1 MTARVTFTP
10 SRVGVTF
17 APSRARVT
25 LKLGAHPMIRFVS
38 SGVQGPPGPAGPAG
52 SSYEHT
58 QAVVSSVWTVPHN
71 LGYRPGVTVLTTGG
85 LEVIADVL
93 HLSADTLTITFLA
106 PLAGT
111 ARLT

>member
-1 MTARVTFTP
+1 MSAR
-10 SRVGVTF
+10 VTF

-25 LKLGAHPMIRFVS
+25 FRLGARPSIRIVS
-38 SGVQGPPGPAGPAG
+38 GGVQGPPGPAGPAG

-58 QAVVSSVWTVPHN
+58 QAVAATVWTVPHN

-85 LEVIADVL
+85 LEVLADVL
-93 HLSADTLTITFLA
+93 HLSANTLTITFLA